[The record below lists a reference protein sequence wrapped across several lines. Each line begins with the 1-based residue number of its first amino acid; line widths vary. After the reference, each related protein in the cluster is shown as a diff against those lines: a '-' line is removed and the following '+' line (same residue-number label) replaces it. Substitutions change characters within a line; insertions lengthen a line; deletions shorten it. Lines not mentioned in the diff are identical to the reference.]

1 LNAPLLEV
9 ENLVRHYE
17 RPRTSLFGKKPIVEA
32 LNGISFVVEQGESF
46 GIVGESGSGKSTL
59 ARAILALEQPTS
71 GSVKFKGENL
81 FNMPPNRKLAAR
93 RHIQM
98 VFQDPFGSLDPKH
111 KVRSVVSEPLALVGD
126 IDPAERNAKVAA
138 ALVDV
143 GLDASDLDKY
153 PHEFSGGQR
162 QRIAIARALIT
173 RPDLIVAD
181 EPVSALD
188 VSVQAQVLN
197 LMMDLQERYDLTF
210 IIISHDLS
218 VVRHVTDR
226 LAVMKSGLIVEQGET
241 GRIFEAP
248 RQDYTRMLLDSTL
261 DVLESDD
268 DDVPGRRSAMTKVEP
283 PDALAE
289 NDNGDDQAG
298 GTPADRKIKQER
310 FAFGPEDVREGSPAE
325 PAPASATPSK
335 ALQPDETAAMI
346 KAADAA
352 IANVIASVR
361 QQSAAV
367 STDIEI
373 RPESPPPLEIK
384 GPRKPPET
392 PAQPSSDDRPPVD
405 TPPLNDEP
413 PPAEPEPEPL
423 PDMPEQPAMMNT
435 RLLID
440 GEWRDASD
448 DRLLKVI
455 NPSDGEAFGY
465 IPRGT
470 ADDINL
476 AVRAAHRALEG
487 PWGRMPAFERGRV
500 MARLADLVLA
510 NVDHLA
516 DLEAKDVGKP
526 LRQARADAVALARYF
541 EFYGGAADK
550 VHGQTIPYQDG
561 YTVLT
566 LREPHG
572 VTGHIVPWNYPMQII
587 GRSVGAALAMGNAC
601 VLKPGEDASLT
612 ALEVGRLALEAGLP
626 SGVLNIITGLGEEA
640 GAALA
645 AHPGIDH
652 LSFTGSVE
660 TGKLVQKAAADHSCP
675 VTLEL
680 GGKSPQIVFADAD
693 FDKAIEFLVNAAI
706 QNAGQTC
713 SAGSRV
719 LIQDRVYDGL
729 TKRLAERFNDLQ
741 VGPAKDD
748 PDCGPVI
755 NPVQKRRIDG
765 YLDQAEADSI
775 AVLGEGRI
783 APDVPGNGYY
793 IKPTLLGDVPSDH
806 RLAQEEIF
814 GPVLV
819 AIRFS
824 NEEDAIRIANDSDY
838 GLVAGVWTRDGA
850 RQMRVARALKTGQ
863 VFINNYGA
871 GGGVELPFGG
881 VKNSGHGREKGFE
894 ALYGF
899 STLKTVAIHH
909 G

>member
-1 LNAPLLEV
+1 LSPPLLEV

-32 LNGISFVVEQGESF
+32 LNGVSFFVEQGESF

-59 ARAILALEQPTS
+59 ARAILALEKPTS
-71 GSVKFKGENL
+71 GNVRFKGESL
-81 FNMPPNRKLAAR
+81 FSMPPNRKLAAR

-126 IDPAERNAKVAA
+126 IDPAERDAMVTA
-138 ALVDV
+138 ALADV
-143 GLDASDLDKY
+143 GLDASDQDKY

-226 LAVMKSGLIVEQGET
+226 LAVMKSGQIVEQGQTVQVFET
-241 GRIFEAP
+241 P
-248 RQDYTRMLLDSTL
+248 RQSYTKMLLASTL
-261 DVLESDD
+261 DILESDED
-268 DDVPGRRSAMTKVEP
+268 DLPGRQFPRRSGEP
-283 PDALAE
+283 FGILSSDGGESDQQKTSQA
-289 NDNGDDQAG
+289 NGKTQHDM
-298 GTPADRKIKQER
+298 
-310 FAFGPEDVREGSPAE
+310 FAFGPEDAADGTPAE
-325 PAPASATPSK
+325 PVSDDARPQQAPPSE
-335 ALQPDETAAMI
+335 ETAAMI

-361 QQSAAV
+361 RQAV
-367 STDIEI
+367 ADPKE
-373 RPESPPPLEIK
+373 PEM
-384 GPRKPPET
+384 
-392 PAQPSSDDRPPVD
+392 AQ
-405 TPPLNDEP
+405 DEP
-413 PPAEPEPEPL
+413 PLVETMGLEEPPEAPAVSPADVPSSIDESPL
-423 PDMPEQPAMMNT
+423 EKEKPSIEDELPVEIPDQPAMLSA

-465 IPRGT
+465 IPRGS
-470 ADDINL
+470 ADDIDR

-487 PWGRMPAFERGRV
+487 PWGRMPAFERGRLLT
-500 MARLADLVLA
+500 RLANLVLE

-516 DLEAKDVGKP
+516 SLEAQDVGKP

-587 GRSVGAALAMGNAC
+587 GRSVVAALAMGNAC

-612 ALEVGRLALEAGLP
+612 ALEIGKLALEAELP
-626 SGVLNIITGLGEEA
+626 AGVLNIVTGLGEEA

-645 AHPGIDH
+645 AHSGIDH
-652 LSFTGSVE
+652 LSFTGSVN
-660 TGKLVQKAAADHSCP
+660 TGKLVQKAAADHSCA

-693 FDKAIEFLVNAAI
+693 FDKAIDFLVNAAI

-719 LIQDRVYDGL
+719 LIQDQVYDGL

-741 VGPAKDD
+741 VGPAEND

-775 AVLGEGRI
+775 PVLAEGKI
-783 APDVPGNGYY
+783 TPDIPENGYY

-806 RLAQEEIF
+806 KLAQEEIF

-824 NEEDAIRIANDSDY
+824 DEEDAIRIANDSDY

>member
-1 LNAPLLEV
+1 MSPPLLEV
-9 ENLVRHYE
+9 DNLVRHYE

-32 LNGISFVVEQGESF
+32 LNGVSFVVEQGESF

-59 ARAILALEQPTS
+59 ARALLALEEPTS
-71 GSVKFKGENL
+71 GSVRFKGENL
-81 FNMPPNRKLAAR
+81 FKLPPNRKLAAR

-126 IDPAERNAKVAA
+126 MEPTERNAKVAA

-226 LAVMKSGLIVEQGET
+226 VAVMKSGLIVEQGQT
-241 GRIFEAP
+241 GQIFETP
-248 RQDYTRMLLDSTL
+248 RQKYTKMLLASTL
-261 DVLESDD
+261 DILESD
-268 DDVPGRRSAMTKVEP
+268 DDVPGRKAAMTNGKPSGMFASANGEDDRAEP
-283 PDALAE
+283 MPG
-289 NDNGDDQAG
+289 NGK
-298 GTPADRKIKQER
+298 TKQGML
-310 FAFGPEDVREGSPAE
+310 AFGPEDAADGSPTE
-325 PAPASATPSK
+325 PRPSSEMPPK
-335 ALQPDETAAMI
+335 ALPADETAAMI

-361 QQSAAV
+361 QQGAAV
-367 STDIEI
+367 PTETETRHEGPSLAET
-373 RPESPPPLEIK
+373 RGPEEPPKEPVGPSADSPPSI
-384 GPRKPPET
+384 
-392 PAQPSSDDRPPVD
+392 
-405 TPPLNDEP
+405 DEP
-413 PPAEPEPEPL
+413 PLSDEEPQAEPKPPAE
-423 PDMPEQPAMMNT
+423 MPEQPALMNA

-440 GEWRDASD
+440 GEWRGAAD

-455 NPSDGEAFGY
+455 NPSDGEPFGY

-476 AVRAAHRALEG
+476 AVRAAHRAMEG
-487 PWGRMPAFERGRV
+487 PWGRMPAFERGRLL
-500 MARLADLVLA
+500 AKLADLVLE
-510 NVDHLA
+510 NVDKLA
-516 DLEAKDVGKP
+516 SLEAQDVGKP

-612 ALEVGRLALEAGLP
+612 ALNIGKLALEAGLP
-626 SGVLNIITGLGEEA
+626 AGVLNVVTGLGEEA

-645 AHPGIDH
+645 AHPGVDH

-660 TGKLVQKAAADHSCP
+660 TGKVVQKAAADHSCP

-693 FDKAIEFLVNAAI
+693 LEKAIDFLVSAAI

-719 LIQDRVYDGL
+719 LIQDRIYDGVVG
-729 TKRLAERFNDLQ
+729 RLAERFNNLE

-748 PDCGPVI
+748 LDCGPVI
-755 NPVQKRRIDG
+755 NPIQKRRIDG

-775 AVLGEGRI
+775 AVLGEGKIRS
-783 APDVPGNGYY
+783 DVPESGYY

-806 RLAQEEIF
+806 RLAQDEIF

-850 RQMRVARALKTGQ
+850 RQMRLARALKTGQ

-881 VKNSGHGREKGFE
+881 VKSSGHGREKGFE

>member
-1 LNAPLLEV
+1 MSLPLLEV

-32 LNGISFVVEQGESF
+32 LNGVSFFVERGESF

-59 ARAILALEQPTS
+59 ARAILALERPTS
-71 GSVKFKGENL
+71 GSVRFKGENL

-111 KVRSVVSEPLALVGD
+111 KVRSVVSEPLALVGN
-126 IDPAERNAKVAA
+126 IDPAERDAKVAA

-143 GLDASDLDKY
+143 GLDASDQNKY

-226 LAVMKSGLIVEQGET
+226 LAVMKSGQIVEQGQT
-241 GRIFEAP
+241 GRIFESP
-248 RQDYTRMLLDSTL
+248 RTSYTKMLLASTL
-261 DVLESDD
+261 DVLESDED
-268 DDVPGRRSAMTKVEP
+268 EP
-283 PDALAE
+283 PFRKAATPDSETSDMVPSDNSRNNQARGLPA
-289 NDNGDDQAG
+289 NDK
-298 GTPADRKIKQER
+298 TKQGML
-310 FAFGPEDVREGSPAE
+310 AFGPENATDGSPTE
-325 PAPASATPSK
+325 PVPSATMSPEPMP
-335 ALQPDETAAMI
+335 ADATAAMI

-361 QQSAAV
+361 QQGVAGLNG
-367 STDIEI
+367 
-373 RPESPPPLEIK
+373 PEMPH
-384 GPRKPPET
+384 
-392 PAQPSSDDRPPVD
+392 
-405 TPPLNDEP
+405 DEP
-413 PPAEPEPEPL
+413 PPAESKAPEKQLEETARPQANPLSSRDKPPMDDQVAPAEPA
-423 PDMPEQPAMMNT
+423 PQAEPPAMLNA

-440 GEWRDASD
+440 AEWRDATD

-455 NPSDGEAFGY
+455 NPSNGKAFGY

-476 AVRAAHRALEG
+476 AVRAAHRAMEG
-487 PWGRMPAFERGRV
+487 PWGRMPALERGRL
-500 MARLADLVLA
+500 LAKLAELVSVNIDQLA
-510 NVDHLA
+510 A
-516 DLEAKDVGKP
+516 LEAQDVGKP
-526 LRQARADAVALARYF
+526 LRQARADAMALARYF

-612 ALEVGRLALEAGLP
+612 ALEIGKFALEAGLP
-626 SGVLNIITGLGEEA
+626 AGVLNIVTGLGEEA

-660 TGKLVQKAAADHSCP
+660 TGKLVQKAAADHSCQA
-675 VTLEL
+675 TLEL

-693 FDKAIEFLVNAAI
+693 VDKAIDFLVNAAI

-719 LIQDRVYDGL
+719 LIQDRVYDSL
-729 TKRLAERFNDLQ
+729 TRRLAERFNNLQ

-748 PDCGPVI
+748 LDCGPVI
-755 NPVQKRRIDG
+755 NPVQKRRIDS
-765 YLDQAEADSI
+765 YLDQAEADSL
-775 AVLGEGRI
+775 AVLGEGKI
-783 APDVPGNGYY
+783 APHVPEGGYY

-806 RLAQEEIF
+806 KLAQEEIF

-824 NEEDAIRIANDSDY
+824 NEADAVRIANDSDY